1 MISQMPDRDGQFER
15 GDDVKGGG
23 VKPGKRRAKSL
34 EELDRLAAIALP
46 ALGDS
51 SKIYPVMLTEPE
63 IKTIYAARGYIHQ
76 NCLEIAAA
84 TPHLKQ
90 IAMKFWDHYGPTL
103 KTLSD
108 RLAQFDDEPA
118 EGKPN

>member
-1 MISQMPDRDGQFER
+1 MPERDGQFER
-15 GDDVKGGG
+15 GDDAKGRG
-23 VKPGKRRAKSL
+23 VKPGKRRAELL
-34 EELDRLAAIALP
+34 EELDRIAAIALP

-76 NCLEIAAA
+76 NCLEIAALN
-84 TPHLKQ
+84 PDLNE
-90 IAMKFWDHYGPTL
+90 IAMKFWNHYGPPL
-103 KTLSD
+103 KTLSN